1 MATKKW
7 PRLAAGFACLA
18 LAAAASACSSSS
30 SSSGSSASAP
40 SASASAAASSAAT
53 ASNLSGAPVVIG
65 SMYPISANIA
75 TFPQLQYMAQI
86 AVDVVNAN
94 GGIKGH
100 PLQWVHCDD
109 KGDPNVAATCANQLI
124 NTDKVRAMVESVGLE
139 GNVAWPFIKKA
150 DILNWFDV
158 PIWPEDGTSPL
169 SYPAGLGIYAHQN
182 VGLLVKQGEFK
193 KVDCIGAAGAFIGP
207 ICDFAK
213 AGLAAKGITNF
224 NMITY
229 PATTTAYQPYAQ
241 KIAADGADA
250 VVIVASDTITAPI
263 LQAISDA
270 GVKATVLEPST
281 SIGTQSL
288 QVAKADGIPLR
299 VAGSWAVDPAMF
311 PARQQMLANVQK
323 YAASAG
329 APPNFDTS
337 SDNAFNM
344 YQGVLSL
351 AAVMNGAKS
360 LSTPDL
366 QAYIAAHP
374 IATGVAPPLDWAK
387 PGPVRGNPR
396 IVQIFGTPETLG
408 SSGGLVSAS
417 HAWSSGFAAGSDVTC
432 CSS

>member
-1 MATKKW
+1 MPTKW
-7 PRLAAGFACLA
+7 LRLVAGFACVA
-18 LAAAASACSSSS
+18 LAAAACSSTSSSAGGNS
-30 SSSGSSASAP
+30 SSSG
-40 SASASAAASSAAT
+40 AT
-53 ASNLSGAPVVIG
+53 SGSTATKLSGAPVVIG
-65 SMYPISANIA
+65 SMYPISASLA
-75 TFPQLQYMAQI
+75 AFPDLQYMAQI

-100 PLQWVHCDD
+100 PLKWVHCDD
-109 KGDPNVAATCANQLI
+109 KGDPNVAASCANLLI
-124 NTDKVRAMVESVGLE
+124 NQDKVRAFVESVGLE
-139 GNVAWPFIKKA
+139 GNIAWPLIKKA
-150 DILNWFDV
+150 DIINWFDV

-224 NMITY
+224 NVITY

-250 VVIVASDTITAPI
+250 VVIVSSDTITAPI
-263 LQAISDA
+263 LQSLSDA

-281 SIGTQSL
+281 SIGSQSL
-288 QVAKADGIPLR
+288 QVAKQDGIPLR

-311 PARQQMLANVQK
+311 PARQQMLANVEK
-323 YAASAG
+323 YAAAVG
-329 APPNFDTS
+329 APANFDTS

-344 YQGVLSL
+344 YQGILSL

-374 IATGVAPPLDWAK
+374 ITTGVAPPISWNTK
-387 PGPVRGNPR
+387 GPIPGSPR
-396 IVQIFGTPETLG
+396 IVQIFGTAETLG
-408 SSGGLVSAS
+408 GDGGLVSAS
-417 HAWSSGFAAGSDVTC
+417 HAWYSGFSASSSVSC
-432 CSS
+432 CSSS

>member
-1 MATKKW
+1 MMATSKW
-7 PRLAAGFACLA
+7 PRLAVGLACVA
-18 LAAAASACSSSS
+18 LATAAC
-30 SSSGSSASAP
+30 SSSGSSTST
-40 SASASAAASSAAT
+40 SSAAPAATSGSSSAGSSST
-53 ASNLSGAPVVIG
+53 APNLTGAPVVIG

-124 NTDKVRAMVESVGLE
+124 NQDKVRAFVESVGLE
-139 GNVAWPFIKKA
+139 GNVAWPLIKKA
-150 DILNWFDV
+150 DIINWFDV

-193 KVDCIGAAGAFIGP
+193 KVDCLGAAGAFIGP
-207 ICDFAK
+207 ICGFAK

-263 LQAISDA
+263 LQSLSDA

-281 SIGTQSL
+281 SVGTQSL
-288 QVAKADGIPLR
+288 QVAKTDGIPLR
-299 VAGSWAVDPAMF
+299 VAGSWAEDPAMF
-311 PARQQMLANVQK
+311 PARQHMLADVQK
-323 YAASAG
+323 YASAVG

-344 YQGVLSL
+344 YEGILSL

-360 LSTPDL
+360 LSTADM
-366 QAYIAAHP
+366 QAYIATHP
-374 IATGVAPPLDWAK
+374 ISTGVAPPLDWAK
-387 PGPVRGNPR
+387 PGPIPGNPR
-396 IVQIFGTPETLG
+396 IVQIFGTAETVG
-408 SSGGLVSAS
+408 SGGDLVSAS
-417 HAWSSGFAAGSDVTC
+417 HAWYSGFAGSDVTC

>member
-1 MATKKW
+1 M
-7 PRLAAGFACLA
+7 
-18 LAAAASACSSSS
+18 
-30 SSSGSSASAP
+30 
-40 SASASAAASSAAT
+40 
-53 ASNLSGAPVVIG
+53 IG
-65 SMYPISANIA
+65 SMYPISANLA

-109 KGDPNVAATCANQLI
+109 KGDPNVAATCANRLI
-124 NTDKVRAMVESVGLE
+124 NTDKVRAFVESVGLE
-139 GNVAWPFIKKA
+139 GNVAWPLIKKA
-150 DILNWFDV
+150 NIINWFDV

-193 KVDCIGAAGAFIGP
+193 KVDCLGAAGAFIGP

-213 AGLAAKGITNF
+213 AGLATKGITNF

-263 LQAISDA
+263 LQALSDA
-270 GVKATVLEPST
+270 SVKATVLEPST

-311 PARQQMLANVQK
+311 PARQAMLANVQK
-323 YAASAG
+323 YASTVG
-329 APPNFDTS
+329 APPTFDTS

-344 YQGVLSL
+344 YQGILSL

-360 LSTPDL
+360 LSTADL

-374 IATGVAPPLDWAK
+374 IATGVAPPLNWTKA
-387 PGPVRGNPR
+387 GPVPGNPR
-396 IVQIFGTPETLG
+396 IVQIFGTPETVG

-417 HAWSSGFAAGSDVTC
+417 HAWSSGFAAGSGVTC

>member
-30 SSSGSSASAP
+30 SSTSAP
-40 SASASAAASSAAT
+40 SASGTSAAASPAAT
-53 ASNLSGAPVVIG
+53 ASNLSGAPVVVG

-124 NTDKVRAMVESVGLE
+124 NTDKVRAFVESVGLE
-139 GNVAWPFIKKA
+139 GNVAWPLIKKA
-150 DILNWFDV
+150 DIINWFNV

-224 NMITY
+224 NMVTY

-250 VVIVASDTITAPI
+250 VVVVASDTITAPI
-263 LQAISDA
+263 LQALSDA
-270 GVKATVLEPST
+270 GVKATILEPST
-281 SIGTQSL
+281 SVGTQSL

-323 YAASAG
+323 YASSVG

-344 YQGVLSL
+344 YQGILSL

-366 QAYIAAHP
+366 QAYIATHP

-387 PGPVRGNPR
+387 PGPIRGNPR
-396 IVQIFGTPETLG
+396 IVQIFGTPETVDG
-408 SSGGLVSAS
+408 SGGLVSAS
-417 HAWSSGFAAGSDVTC
+417 HAWASGFATGSDVTC